1 MKVIEVLWSESH
13 NSQISGVS
21 EHLMLI
27 IPAPH
32 SQPLGCPKTTD
43 NVKPNG
49 KCYTVTCDW
58 LPMFIKFL
66 IFKYIYHTL
75 MGYLLQTKVFFC
87 SFYYKRVFEWIKGRK
102 HTVFSQWCS
111 ISWSSRYIYFWI
123 QHWWHTWRNS
133 SHLVSMPLMKN
144 MFKLDLETFL
154 MACYFY

>member
-66 IFKYIYHTL
+66 IFQIYIYHTL
-75 MGYLLQTKVFFC
+75 MGYLLQTKYFC
-87 SFYYKRVFEWIKGRK
+87 SFVIKSLWMNKRKETHCVFPMVLYFFGLPDISVSE
-102 HTVFSQWCS
+102 FS
-111 ISWSSRYIYFWI
+111 IGG
-123 QHWWHTWRNS
+123 TLEGNS
-133 SHLVSMPLMKN
+133 SHLVSMPLMRKICLN
-144 MFKLDLETFL
+144 
-154 MACYFY
+154 